1 VAWFGRWSSAGRRRW
16 PRRQV
21 RDGAWRELFLYN
33 TNPPLPPTACF
44 VRCPHRTLRP
54 PGSPPGQLPG
64 TWRSPAPTT
73 PTRSPPRNC
82 CGQGQVLDPVATHP
96 IPALRGRPAHQ
107 RLPSRTVLPGHP
119 PRRPLPLHQDLTWA
133 SLDSTLESQPWRRP
147 PVYAVALFVPR
158 NEIPL
163 DCNVT
168 PRAYQAAR
176 RRPRSARHDGND
188 YLVVNPSRSACLRWR

>member
-1 VAWFGRWSSAGRRRW
+1 MARVVPVQHKPTSAANGVFRPVSAQNASTSGIAARAAAGDLALPRANHANAVATAELLRARAS
-16 PRRQV
+16 PRPGS
-21 RDGAWRELFLYN
+21 D
-33 TNPPLPPTACF
+33 PPDTRPA
-44 VRCPHRTLRP
+44 RP
-54 PGSPPGQLPG
+54 PGPINASRFGPSCQD
-64 TWRSPAPTT
+64 TRHVDRSH
-73 PTRSPPRNC
+73 S
-82 CGQGQVLDPVATHP
+82 
-96 IPALRGRPAHQ
+96 
-107 RLPSRTVLPGHP
+107 
-119 PRRPLPLHQDLTWA
+119 HQDLTWA

-147 PVYAVALFVPR
+147 PVCAVALFVPR

>member
-1 VAWFGRWSSAGRRRW
+1 MTAPTATVLREPTGVAAAAGPAPRLPAADRGCAVRWFGRWSSAGRRRW

-96 IPALRGRPAHQ
+96 IPAQRGRPA
-107 RLPSRTVLPGHP
+107 PSTPPDSDRPARTPATSTAPTP
-119 PRRPLPLHQDLTWA
+119 PRPDLGELGQHPRVTALAA
-133 SLDSTLESQPWRRP
+133 SARL
-147 PVYAVALFVPR
+147 
-158 NEIPL
+158 
-163 DCNVT
+163 
-168 PRAYQAAR
+168 R
-176 RRPRSARHDGND
+176 RRPVR
-188 YLVVNPSRSACLRWR
+188 PP

>member
-1 VAWFGRWSSAGRRRW
+1 MARVVPVQHKPTSAANGVFRPVSAQNASTSGIAARAAAGDLAL
-16 PRRQV
+16 PR
-21 RDGAWRELFLYN
+21 ANHANAIATAEL
-33 TNPPLPPTACF
+33 
-44 VRCPHRTLRP
+44 LRARASP
-54 PGSPPGQLPG
+54 RPGSDPPD
-64 TWRSPAPTT
+64 T
-73 PTRSPPRNC
+73 
-82 CGQGQVLDPVATHP
+82 
-96 IPALRGRPAHQ
+96 RPARAARPHQ

-147 PVYAVALFVPR
+147 PVYAVAQFVPR